1 MRRRKPQ
8 DLNWLDLTYMCALWE
23 VARKLL
29 HGVDTNVD
37 SFVSNFCHHIR
48 VLHQRV
54 IGHLKKSLPVLGHLH
69 FVSKLLFF
77 SSFFPFAES
86 QFCFLFSL
94 SLSLLF
100 ACLQKKLFR
109 FERFMLS
116 SCPNTIWFVSRRS
129 FFHTQWSPWCILVAC
144 CGCCRRGRGRGR
156 GEQNTQTHTH
166 TNTQTYWVVVNKDKD
181 NEQKSE
187 SKEVWDTLSP
197 GNGMPSAAT
206 WKFHASEYLSKHKP
220 VGLEA
225 FFVSL
230 PKKGGGFFCFFVLF
244 LTFNS
249 KKEERK
255 WKESTG
261 QGREGLQSDRNFG
274 QKSIRFCSNLKFWE
288 FPPRKN

>member
-94 SLSLLF
+94 SLSLFSSLVFRKSSFDSNGLCSRHALTRFGLF
-100 ACLQKKLFR
+100 PVV
-109 FERFMLS
+109 LS
-116 SCPNTIWFVSRRS
+116 FTPNGHLGVFLLLAV
-129 FFHTQWSPWCILVAC
+129 VAVDVDVDVDV
-144 CGCCRRGRGRGR
+144 
-156 GEQNTQTHTH
+156 ENKTPKHTH
-166 TNTQTYWVVVNKDKD
+166 TPT
-181 NEQKSE
+181 
-187 SKEVWDTLSP
+187 
-197 GNGMPSAAT
+197 
-206 WKFHASEYLSKHKP
+206 HKP
-220 VGLEA
+220 IGL
-225 FFVSL
+225 L
-230 PKKGGGFFCFFVLF
+230 
-244 LTFNS
+244 
-249 KKEERK
+249 
-255 WKESTG
+255 ST
-261 QGREGLQSDRNFG
+261 R
-274 QKSIRFCSNLKFWE
+274 IRTTNRSQN
-288 FPPRKN
+288 PRKCGTLESWEWNA